1 MEKEKLSAP
10 GASHDGMNIGEYLF
24 TAACPNPRTPKEEE

>member
-1 MEKEKLSAP
+1 MEKEKLSA
-10 GASHDGMNIGEYLF
+10 GTSHDGMNVGEYLF